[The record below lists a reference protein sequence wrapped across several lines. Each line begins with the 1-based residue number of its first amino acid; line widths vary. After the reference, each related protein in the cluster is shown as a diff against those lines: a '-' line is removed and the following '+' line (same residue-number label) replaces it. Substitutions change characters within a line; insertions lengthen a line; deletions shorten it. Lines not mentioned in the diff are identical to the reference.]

1 MYHLNFWP
9 RLAVKG
15 INYAETHVLINIGSM
30 YTTRRSMPFV
40 PEKLH
45 CPFITTIFNL
55 NVNYV
60 RKLINKFTILTCTEL
75 YLSGM
80 PGVK

>member
-1 MYHLNFWP
+1 M
-9 RLAVKG
+9 AVKG
-15 INYAETHVLINIGSM
+15 INYAEKHRLTNIGRM
-30 YTTRRSMPFV
+30 YTTRRSMSFV

-60 RKLINKFTILTCTEL
+60 RKLINTFTILTCTEL
-75 YLSGM
+75 HLSRM

>member
-1 MYHLNFWP
+1 
-9 RLAVKG
+9 
-15 INYAETHVLINIGSM
+15 M
-30 YTTRRSMPFV
+30 YTTRLSMSFV

-60 RKLINKFTILTCTEL
+60 RKFINKFTILTCTEL
-75 YLSGM
+75 HLSGM
-80 PGVK
+80 PSVK